1 MRSCLE
7 GHLVS
12 DDSRTHARIYLVL
25 NVPLK
30 AGEVELQGNHTHWL
44 RSMWV
49 GP

>member
-7 GHLVS
+7 GCLVS

-30 AGEVELQGNHTHWL
+30 AGEGNNTHWL
-44 RSMWV
+44 RCMRV
-49 GP
+49 RP